1 MQKIASL
8 ALCVLFTAL
17 PVYGQSSLNAVDTSL
32 SGAGGMVDALLDL
45 CYVIGAICAVIGAV
59 RGFTTVIDGEESSFI
74 VVRDWFI
81 ACISLLV
88 FPALARGLMGY

>member
-1 MQKIASL
+1 MQRITCLTLGLFLVLGSL
-8 ALCVLFTAL
+8 F
-17 PVYGQSSLNAVDTSL
+17 GQSSLNDVDTSL

-45 CYVIGAICAVIGAV
+45 CYVIGAICAIIGAA
-59 RGFTTVIDGEESSFI
+59 RGFTTIIDGEESPFI
-74 VVRDWFI
+74 VVRNWFI